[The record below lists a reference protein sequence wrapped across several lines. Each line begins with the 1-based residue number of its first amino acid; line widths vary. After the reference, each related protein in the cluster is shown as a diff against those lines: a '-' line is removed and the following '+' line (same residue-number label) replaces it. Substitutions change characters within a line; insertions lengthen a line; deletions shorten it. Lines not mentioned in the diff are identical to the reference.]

1 MRSVFGFSS
10 RAQSDPIVPK
20 AFRSTSKRMCLYS
33 SATFLVAV
41 MGLLLTPTSFVR
53 ADNGNSTGH
62 GDPHVFRVID
72 KHGKFVGY
80 SLTDNLVAR
89 EINGVWVTFYV
100 HPALGIFD
108 SRAIYVQYLTTDCT
122 GTRYISHYSTFAE
135 GTRVGSTLY
144 YPTDTQV
151 LSPRSLRV
159 ISGNGEEGVCSPASD
174 IPGVYGVA
182 TTIEVDSFGLEV
194 PFKATQ

>member
-1 MRSVFGFSS
+1 MRRIQGNRVS
-10 RAQSDPIVPK
+10 PK
-20 AFRSTSKRMCLYS
+20 AFPTSKRLRLYR

-41 MGLLLTPTSFVR
+41 IGLLLTPTKFAR

-62 GDPHVFRVID
+62 GDPHVFRVVD
-72 KHGKFVGY
+72 KHGKLVGF
-80 SLTDNLVAR
+80 SLSENLVAR
-89 EINGVWVTFYV
+89 EINGTWVTFYV
-100 HPALGIFD
+100 HPAAGIFD

-122 GTRYISHYSTFAE
+122 GPRYISHYSTFAE

-151 LSPRSLRV
+151 LSPRSLRA
-159 ISGNGEEGVCSPASD
+159 ISGDGEEGVCSPASG
-174 IPGVYGVA
+174 IPGVYGVP